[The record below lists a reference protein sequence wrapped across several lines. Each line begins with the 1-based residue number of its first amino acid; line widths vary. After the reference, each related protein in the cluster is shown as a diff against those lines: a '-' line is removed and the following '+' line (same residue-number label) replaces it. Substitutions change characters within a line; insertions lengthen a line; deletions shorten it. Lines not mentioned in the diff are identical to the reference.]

1 MYLEKWLYGP
11 GMPRKGRWGVII
23 IIIINILMT
32 AKTAWS
38 FLFTG
43 ASIYFF
49 FFKFEAAQSLGT
61 LWLKF
66 RLIRNAV
73 DSRFYNSAQ
82 IVFDKDQ
89 LYHSDTPISLD
100 PFL

>member
-1 MYLEKWLYGP
+1 MPLDIISEDVSGKMTLWTRHAEK
-11 GMPRKGRWGVII
+11 RKMGCYYYYY
-23 IIIINILMT
+23 
-32 AKTAWS
+32 K
-38 FLFTG
+38 
-43 ASIYFF
+43 YFDDRQNN